1 MRRPPPHRSPRAA
14 ALNAATAATALV
26 AAMIVVL
33 AAPPAAAHVAP
44 SERDN
49 NRYLLVAPLAD
60 RVRLAYTVYMGQ
72 EPGRRAR
79 PRMDTDHD
87 GAISEAEASA
97 YGRQLAAQVLP
108 HLSLEVDGQP
118 VAIEWQD
125 IDVGLGEPSVSG
137 GAFAVDLV
145 AWICLDRPRERL
157 SHRVRLHD
165 RFHIPDPG
173 ETELRAEES
182 PGLRITRSDLGGPE
196 SARPSVVRLDFRWM
210 GGPGPAE
217 SQGYLMEFEVDPS
230 LATFDGGECTGASGA
245 GPGGPGRRGWLL
257 GGAALA
263 ALALGT
269 LAVRRLRR

>member
-1 MRRPPPHRSPRAA
+1 MRRPPPHRSPCAA

-125 IDVGLGEPSVSG
+125 IDVGGLGRRLCGRPGRVDLPRPAARATLAPGPPPRSVSHPGSRRDRAARRGEPRAAHHPLG
-137 GAFAVDLV
+137 PG
-145 AWICLDRPRERL
+145 RPRERPP
-157 SHRVRLHD
+157 VGGAPRL
-165 RFHIPDPG
+165 P
-173 ETELRAEES
+173 
-182 PGLRITRSDLGGPE
+182 
-196 SARPSVVRLDFRWM
+196 LDGR
-210 GGPGPAE
+210 
-217 SQGYLMEFEVDPS
+217 
-230 LATFDGGECTGASGA
+230 A
-245 GPGGPGRRGWLL
+245 GPGREPGLPHGVRGRPVARHLRRRRVHRRQRRGT
-257 GGAALA
+257 GRTRPARVATRRRRPRGARPRYARGSPA
-263 ALALGT
+263 QKMNG
-269 LAVRRLRR
+269 